1 MSDPFRRLFLDQ
13 VDIIIK
19 KDPSREVLLTL
30 LQLATPGLTS
40 LGSDTETKKTFK
52 ALLLRVHPDKHPDDN
67 QRATRICQD
76 VKTFYDDC
84 LAATPVRKKKKKKR
98 SSKGPSPNT
107 TGYALDFDVINKW
120 SHIQYDSPYLKP
132 QMTSQDISIAVAYQC
147 INARGAIAHG
157 RKIELHYSND
167 QVDESTETSVKKL
180 FKYSSTFG
188 GAKELNSIED
198 IKDELIKNGP
208 VVSTSFCPSS
218 AFVSNNSIQ
227 QRDILIVGWK
237 QLPSGEVWILQPLY
251 HHGDQISQVVYVG
264 IGKYGI
270 DDCCLAPKSSLENTP
285 WQSGPY
291 FDIVRG
297 YNEWQSWPGMVC
309 YEDSVD
315 FLFKE
320 IGTISLGDL
329 SDAVVVTI

>member
-1 MSDPFRRLFLDQ
+1 MS
-13 VDIIIK
+13 
-19 KDPSREVLLTL
+19 
-30 LQLATPGLTS
+30 
-40 LGSDTETKKTFK
+40 
-52 ALLLRVHPDKHPDDN
+52 
-67 QRATRICQD
+67 
-76 VKTFYDDC
+76 
-84 LAATPVRKKKKKKR
+84 
-98 SSKGPSPNT
+98 
-107 TGYALDFDVINKW
+107 
-120 SHIQYDSPYLKP
+120 
-132 QMTSQDISIAVAYQC
+132 SQEISIAVAYQC

-291 FDIVRG
+291 YDNSMRG
-297 YNEWQSWPGMVC
+297 MENEWQSWTGMVC
-309 YEDSVD
+309 YESSVD

-329 SDAVVVTI
+329 SDTVVTIRNRNKRAHSRKATLDSIKWEHEKHAFKLSFTFIR